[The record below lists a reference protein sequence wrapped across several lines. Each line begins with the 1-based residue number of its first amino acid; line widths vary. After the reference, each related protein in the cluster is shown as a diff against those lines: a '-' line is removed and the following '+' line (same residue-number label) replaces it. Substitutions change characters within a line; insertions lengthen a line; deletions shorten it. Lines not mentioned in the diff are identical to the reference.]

1 MGHQACS
8 DAMLIHFTGFIMAHC
23 LPWRDLWHELMMCV
37 PGNCPLC
44 LARTP
49 AAWLCEGCSQAVCGS
64 MLFGGPRCQ
73 VCALLLDRFGGCS
86 DCRHKAPEFHSVVA
100 AFDYHFPGS
109 VLIRQFKQGRRYL
122 LAATLAELLI
132 PRLQRL
138 QAATSGA
145 TILVPVPAS
154 LPALRQ
160 RGFNPAG
167 EIARH
172 LSRRLS
178 LPYRNVLFRSKEAGP
193 QKLLGRRQRYERV
206 QSLYGLRNSASLS
219 GCHVWVVDDVLTT
232 GSTLYAVS
240 HLMQAGAASV
250 HGVVLARTPLSL

>member
-1 MGHQACS
+1 
-8 DAMLIHFTGFIMAHC
+8 MAHC
-23 LPWRDLWHELMMCV
+23 WHWRDLRHELMMCV

-49 AAWLCEGCSQAVCGS
+49 AAWLCEGCRQAVCRS
-64 MLFGGPRCQ
+64 MLFGGPRCPA
-73 VCALLLDRFGGCS
+73 CALLLDSLGQCA

-109 VLIRQFKQGRRYL
+109 VLIHQFKQGRRYL

-132 PRLQRL
+132 PQLHRLRSVS
-138 QAATSGA
+138 SGA

-154 LPALRQ
+154 RSALRQ

-167 EIARH
+167 EVARH

-178 LPYRNVLFRSKEAGP
+178 LPCKNVLFRSKEVGS

-232 GSTLYAVS
+232 GSTLNAVS
-240 HLMQAGAASV
+240 HLLMQAGAASV